1 MSLKRLFDAG
11 TLASIPWVAEFATR
25 FGRSVI
31 LARCLAPNEF
41 GIAVA
46 LNVLLTTSLMI
57 GDLGIDK
64 FLMSRPPGK
73 DEETLAATHAL
84 HLGKGLLVAAL
95 VFAVAPWFARLF
107 GALEATASFRWC
119 AAIVVIH
126 ALAHLEIKQ
135 AQRDFRYLPNVK
147 AVLASRFAAIGV
159 VYPAVLV
166 FHDNRAMIASLL
178 VSGVVS
184 TCASHLLA
192 RTPYRLSFRD
202 RRILWQAVSYVLPL
216 TVNGVALA
224 AKFQFDRAAVGY
236 WLGLT
241 TLAAFAVILNLAAAP
256 ISVALGILANLGI
269 PFLTQARAASGARD
283 DAYPALVWVY
293 EVLAAAYAS
302 FVAATLDKLVPFI
315 FGPTYQ
321 VGPLTQLLISLI
333 AWVRLS
339 RGAPTLLLLVEVDTR
354 RLLTA
359 KSASG
364 SGLVLAVALL
374 PVWPHLETAL
384 GAILFGEALSLFYFL
399 RAAKRRTV
407 EQFPAA
413 LRELCSSIVPAMM
426 TAAAAGF
433 VPERD
438 LAARLAI
445 FGIAAAIIGAH
456 ALFGF
461 RRYFLRSGLL
471 AIFTSPPNRAG

>member
-293 EVLAAAYAS
+293 GVLAAAYAS

-359 KSASG
+359 KSCLGERARVGCGAAAGLAASRDRSWRDPLRG
-364 SGLVLAVALL
+364 SLVALL
-374 PVWPHLETAL
+374 LSAGCEAPHGRAVSGCAS
-384 GAILFGEALSLFYFL
+384 GAMLVDRAGDDDSRRGWL
-399 RAAKRRTV
+399 RAGARPR
-407 EQFPAA
+407 
-413 LRELCSSIVPAMM
+413 
-426 TAAAAGF
+426 G
-433 VPERD
+433 
-438 LAARLAI
+438 AARHFRHRRGDHRRACAVRLSPLFSAQR
-445 FGIAAAIIGAH
+445 IAGDFYVTA
-456 ALFGF
+456 
-461 RRYFLRSGLL
+461 
-471 AIFTSPPNRAG
+471 